1 MLNIGQFVVVW
12 HILCTVSSVAVAQC
26 ISTLGKEGTM
36 TSFAPGRTNPE
47 WALMAD
53 GTLPTWLDLL
63 YETDREECVR
73 ELRQTL
79 GPATK

>member
-1 MLNIGQFVVVW
+1 
-12 HILCTVSSVAVAQC
+12 
-26 ISTLGKEGTM
+26 M